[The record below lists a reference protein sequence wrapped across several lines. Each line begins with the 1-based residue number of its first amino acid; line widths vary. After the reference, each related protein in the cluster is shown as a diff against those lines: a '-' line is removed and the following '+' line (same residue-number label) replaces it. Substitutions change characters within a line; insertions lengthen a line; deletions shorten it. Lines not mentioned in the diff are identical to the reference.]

1 MKKIVLIALA
11 LVVVSVL
18 LAQGMHQNKDMDCGN
33 CKKGMMK
40 GHEMQGKK
48 QDGMMMMHVM
58 NQLELTEKQQEDMA
72 DLRLKMQKDMISMK
86 AEIETL
92 ELDVKVAMK
101 DLDFAKAKKVTSDIF
116 DVKAE
121 MKDKHFD
128 KMISCWNLLTDEQ
141 QTEAKELI
149 KKAPMNH
156 KKMMNEDCK
165 GEGKGKNGMHR
176 RMMDNHSDEVQEKSH
191 E

>member
-18 LAQGMHQNKDMDCGN
+18 LAQGMHQNRDMDCGEHQ
-33 CKKGMMK
+33 KGMQK
-40 GHEMQGKK
+40 GQQMRESNH
-48 QDGMMMMHVM
+48 DGDMMMHVM
-58 NQLELTEKQQEDMA
+58 RQLELTEEQQEDMA
-72 DLRLKMQKDMISMK
+72 DLRLQMQKEMINMK
-86 AEIETL
+86 ADIETL

-128 KMISCWNLLTDEQ
+128 NMSSCWNLLTDEQ
-141 QTEAKELI
+141 QTEAKELL
-149 KKAPMNH
+149 KKKPMER
-156 KKMMNEDCK
+156 KRMMNQD
-165 GEGKGKNGMHR
+165 GKGRGNGQHR
-176 RMMDNHSDEVQEKSH
+176 I
-191 E
+191 